1 MSFSINYDKHIDDD
15 VSSENSDDDSTEIN
29 ENSEMLEDLIED
41 FIWEI
46 KAITFKQPYKIYY
59 KKQTEQLNQH
69 FCIHIYDK
77 STNYYNNMDLLN
89 DKSRDNSLIIYL
101 FPIWNLY
108 IKDRIS
114 YWKIFIVR
122 HNKILYRYSEKEL
135 KLYNIL
141 LNIDRF

>member
-1 MSFSINYDKHIDDD
+1 MSFTINYDKHIDD
-15 VSSENSDDDSTEIN
+15 VSSEISDDDDSSEIS
-29 ENSEMLEDLIED
+29 ENIEILEDLIED

-46 KAITFKQPYKIYY
+46 KAIAFKQPYKIYY

-69 FCIHIYDK
+69 LCIHIYDK
-77 STNYYNNMDLLN
+77 TTNYYNDMDLLN
-89 DKSRDNSLIIYL
+89 DNYRDNSLIIFL

-108 IKDRIS
+108 IKNRIS

-141 LNIDRF
+141 LFFN